1 MNIKKTLHGLT
12 WAFRNE
18 LDKGITLNLLKC
30 FRHFAQAAARIACAV
45 VSVLGILFIS
55 AANAVAPIHNGIQIQ
70 QSPKAYAKAVL
81 PIDEYKCINTL
92 YYHESRWNHKS
103 INRSSGTVG
112 IPQGKSIWL
121 KTASPIEQVKWG
133 IKYNN
138 NRYGS
143 SCAALNHFKRYN
155 WH

>member
-1 MNIKKTLHGLT
+1 MT
-12 WAFRNE
+12 
-18 LDKGITLNLLKC
+18 ITLNLLKC
-30 FRHFAQAAARIACAV
+30 FRHFAQAATRIACAV

-55 AANAVAPIHNGIQIQ
+55 AANAVAPIHDGIQIQ

-81 PIDEYKCINTL
+81 PIHEYKCALEL
-92 YYHESRWNHKS
+92 YTRESNWRPNAKNGSHY
-103 INRSSGTVG
+103 G
-112 IPQGKSIWL
+112 IPQGRSIYL

-143 SCAALNHFKRYN
+143 SCAALNHFKKFN

>member
-1 MNIKKTLHGLT
+1 MTRPRNTLK
-12 WAFRNE
+12 
-18 LDKGITLNLLKC
+18 LDRAITLNLLKC
-30 FRHFAQAAARIACAV
+30 FRHLAQAASRIACAV

-55 AANAVAPIHNGIQIQ
+55 AAHAVAPIHNGMQIQ
-70 QSPKAYAKAVL
+70 QSPKMYAKANL
-81 PIDEYKCINTL
+81 SSNEYKCALEL
-92 YYHESRWNHKS
+92 YTKESNWRPNAKNGSHY
-103 INRSSGTVG
+103 G

-143 SCAALNHFKRYN
+143 SCKALSHFKRYN